1 MSVPEIF
8 DRALLRRRRERA
20 AAGFA
25 AHDFLVAE
33 AAVRLAE
40 RLGEVRRGF
49 ALGLDLGCHTGEL
62 ARALPA
68 GLVDSLVQ
76 CDLSEAMLR
85 SADGIRIVTDEERLP
100 FCADAFDLITSVLS
114 LHWTNDLPGALAQ
127 AAMCLKPDGLLLV
140 TLFGGG
146 TLAELRS
153 VLDDTELTESGIGG
167 RISPFVDIRDAGG
180 LLQRAGLALPVV
192 DSETVTVRYEEPL
205 RLLGDL
211 RGMGESNVLV
221 RRPRLPLSRQRLS
234 AAMALYRERF
244 GGEDGRVPASFELL
258 TLTAWKPHPDQPR
271 PLAPVTGAVP
281 LGDML
286 GRKQGR

>member
-1 MSVPEIF
+1 M
-8 DRALLRRRRERA
+8 
-20 AAGFA
+20 
-25 AHDFLVAE
+25 
-33 AAVRLAE
+33 
-40 RLGEVRRGF
+40 
-49 ALGLDLGCHTGEL
+49 
-62 ARALPA
+62 
-68 GLVDSLVQ
+68 
-76 CDLSEAMLR
+76 
-85 SADGIRIVTDEERLP
+85 
-100 FCADAFDLITSVLS
+100 
-114 LHWTNDLPGALAQ
+114 
-127 AAMCLKPDGLLLV
+127 
-140 TLFGGG
+140 
-146 TLAELRS
+146 
-153 VLDDTELTESGIGG
+153 
-167 RISPFVDIRDAGG
+167 
-180 LLQRAGLALPVV
+180 V